1 MGSIRPRRARALA
14 LAAALAISLT
24 ACGGGGPAAGSD
36 PSGSVQAAIAAV
48 QSGGFAKMADY
59 VCTARKGDLTS
70 AFGTGGLGA
79 LAAAGVKPE
88 DLFNAMTLKF
98 DNVATTEV
106 SKTDT
111 AATVHVTGN
120 MTATFDKDKMRVIM
134 KTVLAA
140 QGAPTDDA
148 TLDAAMNAM
157 ASSLTQTQKLDTDM
171 KMVNEGGKWLICN

>member
-1 MGSIRPRRARALA
+1 MGSIQSRRALALA
-14 LAAALAISLT
+14 LAAALAISLA
-24 ACGGGGPAAGSD
+24 ACGSGPAGGSD

-48 QSGGFAKMADY
+48 QSGGFSKMVDY
-59 VCTARKGDLTS
+59 VCTAKKGDLTD
-70 AFGTGGLGA
+70 AFGGGNLGA
-79 LAAAGVKPE
+79 LTAAGVKPE

-98 DNVATTEV
+98 DNVATKEV

-120 MTATFDKDKMRVIM
+120 MTATFDKDKMRAIM

-157 ASSLTQTQKLDTDM
+157 SSQLTQTQKLDQDM
-171 KMVNEGGKWLICN
+171 KLVNENGKWLICN